1 MAETLGNY
9 LLDELYRRGVEH
21 LFGVPGDYVLR
32 FNKTTEAHPMQFI
45 NATRENTAGYM
56 ADAYARVRGLGAVC
70 TTYGVGL
77 NIVNSIS
84 QAYVENSPVVLIS
97 GAPGQKELD
106 NSPFLH
112 HLIPKKENARGINTQ
127 LEILSKITVAQTCLT
142 DPLTAP
148 AEIQRVLNEAV
159 WQKRPVYIEFP
170 RDLVLRELQATSF
183 PPIYPPQGD
192 PALLKQKLNATK
204 ALFEN
209 AKHPLIWVGHEVMRL
224 KIADQILRFAE
235 KWQIPIATS
244 LLGKSAFDE
253 NHPLVLGVYQGE
265 MSRPEVVKY
274 VNQTDGLLMLGLIQT
289 DVDTGLFTTSFE
301 ATPKFSVKLDS
312 NLLKEFVYQI
322 FNLDIKKEKNPLPN
336 KQSPTAHSQPS
347 SEKIT
352 IQKALDTLQEKIS
365 NDHLL
370 ISDVGD
376 CLFGASDLVVPQNSY
391 FSNAYFESL
400 GFAVPGAIGLA
411 IAQKNKRVIAL
422 VGDGAFQMTGIELS
436 TALRYSLDPIV
447 ILFNNQGYGTERPLI
462 EGNFNDIVNW
472 NYSQLPALLGGGI
485 AVRVETCGQF
495 AQALSD
501 ALETRGTYTLIEIV
515 MDKLDFSNAAKR
527 FSQVAQALV
536 RKNSG

>member
-21 LFGVPGDYVLR
+21 LFGVPGDYVLH
-32 FNKTTEAHPMQFI
+32 FNKTTEAHPMQFV

-70 TTYGVGL
+70 ITYGVGL

-97 GAPGQKELD
+97 GAPGKKELD

-112 HLIPKKENARGINTQ
+112 HLIPRQENARGVNTQ
-127 LEILSKITVAQTCLT
+127 LEILSKITVAQACLT

-159 WQKRPVYIEFP
+159 WQKRPVYIELP
-170 RDLVLRELQATSF
+170 RDLVSRELQAISF

-192 PALLKQKLNATK
+192 AALLKQKLNAAK
-204 ALFEN
+204 ALFEH
-209 AKHPLIWVGHEVMRL
+209 AKHPLIWVGHEVLRL
-224 KIADQILRFAE
+224 KIAEQILLFAE
-235 KWQIPIATS
+235 KWHIPIATS

-253 NHPLVLGVYQGE
+253 NHPLVIGVYQGDL
-265 MSRPEVVKY
+265 SRPEVARYVK
-274 VNQTDGLLMLGLIQT
+274 QTDGLLMLGLIQT
-289 DVDTGLFTTSFE
+289 DVDTGLFTTTFDT
-301 ATPKFSVKLDS
+301 TPRFSVKLDS
-312 NLLKEFVYQI
+312 HLLKEFVYQAY
-322 FNLDIKKEKNPLPN
+322 NLEIRKEFSPMPEKTPHAYIPPN
-336 KQSPTAHSQPS
+336 A

-352 IQKALDTLQEKIS
+352 IQKAFDALQQKITPE
-365 NDHLL
+365 HLL

-376 CLFGASDLVVPQNSY
+376 CLFGASDLIVPQNSY
-391 FSNAYFESL
+391 YSNAYFESL

-436 TALRYSLDPIV
+436 TALRYELDPIV

-472 NYSQLPALLGGGI
+472 NYTQLPALLGGGRSARI
-485 AVRVETCGQF
+485 ETCGQF
-495 AQALSD
+495 EKALSE
-501 ALETRGTYTLIEIV
+501 ALQTRGTYTLIEIV

-536 RKNSG
+536 RKNTI